1 MTKVN
6 TYTPFLMVLLVLV
19 LGCGAAAAPFSSAQQ
34 YARLV
39 EEGKQEATHSYHQ
52 EAEEVWRSVSAR
64 IPSLDTAERAQWYL
78 ARADYLQFGHQFA
91 AALDTLE
98 RVEATGMLMSSA
110 LLMRARILLT
120 LGEVEQAATAC
131 QQLRGL
137 APVDVWATCELEVK
151 GRAGELK
158 LAYEGLRQ
166 LADPNPT
173 NASAIG
179 LWRRQILAE
188 QAHLLGNYEA
198 ALNWLQSDNY
208 AAQPV
213 VMQKQIIDV
222 WLLQKRPQQAL
233 SQTTECP
240 ADDALLPDS
249 LIVRFA
255 RAELEADSEFTCWR
269 ELAAERIYIRELRH
283 DELHTADLAYY
294 HAYISKDAEAALYWA
309 RLTVSVS
316 REPFD
321 LALLDAA
328 KEL

>member
-1 MTKVN
+1 MSKVN
-6 TYTPFLMVLLVLV
+6 TYTPFLMVLLV
-19 LGCGAAAAPFSSAQQ
+19 LGCGAAAAPFSSAQH
-34 YARLV
+34 YAKLV
-39 EEGKQEATHSYHQ
+39 EEGKQEATHAYHQ
-52 EAEEVWRSVSAR
+52 EAEELWRSVSAR
-64 IPSLDTAERAQWYL
+64 IPSLDTTERAQWYL

-91 AALDTLE
+91 EALDTLK
-98 RVEATGMLMSSA
+98 RVEATGTLMSSA

-120 LGEVEQAATAC
+120 LGEVERAAIAC
-131 QQLRGL
+131 KQLRGL
-137 APVDVWATCELEVK
+137 APVDVWGTCELEVK

-158 LAYEGLRQ
+158 LAYEGLNR
-166 LADPNPT
+166 LADQDKT
-173 NASAIG
+173 RTSAIV

-213 VMQKQIIDV
+213 VVQKQIIDV
-222 WLLQKRPQQAL
+222 WLLQNRPQQVL
-233 SQTTECP
+233 SQTSECP
-240 ADDALLPDS
+240 ANDSLLPDS

-255 RAELEADSEFTCWR
+255 RAELEAESALTCWR
-269 ELAAERIYIRELRH
+269 QLAAERIYIRELRH

-294 HAYISKDAEAALYWA
+294 HAYISKDADAALYWA

-321 LALLDAA
+321 LVLLDAA

>member
-6 TYTPFLMVLLVLV
+6 TYTPFLMVLLVL
-19 LGCGAAAAPFSSAQQ
+19 GCGAAAAPFSSAQH
-34 YARLV
+34 YAKLV

-78 ARADYLQFGHQFA
+78 ARADYLQFGHQFTE
-91 AALDTLE
+91 ALETLE
-98 RVEATGMLMSSA
+98 RVEATGMLVGSA

-120 LGEVEQAATAC
+120 LGEVEPAAAAC

-158 LAYEGLRQ
+158 VAYEGLSQ
-166 LADPNPT
+166 LAERNT
-173 NASAIG
+173 ASTSAIA

-188 QAHLLGNYEA
+188 QAHLLGNYDA

-208 AAQPV
+208 ATQPV
-213 VMQKQIIDV
+213 VAQKQIIDV
-222 WLLQKRPQQAL
+222 WLLQNRPQQVL
-233 SQTTECP
+233 SQTSECP
-240 ADDALLPDS
+240 VNDSLLPDS

-255 RAELEADSEFTCWR
+255 RAELEADSAMTCWR
-269 ELAAERIYIRELRH
+269 ELAGERIHIRELRH

-294 HAYISKDAEAALYWA
+294 HAYISKDADAALYWA
-309 RLTVSVS
+309 RLTVAVS